1 MHAQFLFLFIFIFY
15 LYLYLY
21 FFYFFLDWVQLS
33 PCELNLTQ
41 LTRSRPVT
49 RLDGMRTLR
58 MPAQWIII
66 RCYCSS
72 ELKCK
77 RSGAYLNAGTEMITE
92 AWWSAVLLSSALLC
106 LWFSFS
112 FTFCCFFFV
121 FLCLNSFRL
130 LASSVHVRLS
140 LALACSV
147 RSVLFL
153 PPLFSLFCC
162 SVQSSPFRMKTVVV
176 KARGAA
182 GWMDQ
187 NFALVLFLL
196 PFRFCSA
203 SSLSVFPPLARL
215 PLPGFL

>member
-1 MHAQFLFLFIFIFY
+1 MQKKRGLPQRRNGDDNWSVVVGCSPLLCFTMSLILVF
-15 LYLYLY
+15 LY
-21 FFYFFLDWVQLS
+21 FLLFFFL
-33 PCELNLTQ
+33 
-41 LTRSRPVT
+41 
-49 RLDGMRTLR
+49 
-58 MPAQWIII
+58 
-66 RCYCSS
+66 CSS
-72 ELKCK
+72 
-77 RSGAYLNAGTEMITE
+77 
-92 AWWSAVLLSSALLC
+92 
-106 LWFSFS
+106 
-112 FTFCCFFFV
+112 V
-121 FLCLNSFRL
+121 FNSFPL